1 MSTLIPVPIPHEHI
15 VGYRFGHA
23 EVLLVAERLL
33 VAGNEVALSP
43 MACKFLLGLCRARG
57 ALTTR
62 NDTFYLLWPGSGSGS
77 GSDEALA

>member
-1 MSTLIPVPIPHEHI
+1 MSTLIPFPIPHEHI

-43 MACKFLLGLCRARG
+43 MACKFFAGIMPSARC
-57 ALTTR
+57 ADHAQR
-62 NDTFYLLWPGSGSGS
+62 CV
-77 GSDEALA
+77 